1 LVYVWYAQENGQ
13 WRVWSKDRFDAAG
26 DITLEMAGRAMRR
39 DTTLEAKKTMQQTL
53 QKERDLVKA
62 KMMEQV
68 HELLRM
74 GADITKMTYL
84 CRGSCGARA
93 CVTPKHMRESY
104 ARDGSLLNIKCIHW
118 IFNELPYATHR
129 DVLPQRKCHM
139 DLAVEKVERELSIS
153 WAPSK
158 EDDGD
163 QRNCLQ
169 LVYCKM
175 LNDKKQTIIR
185 AEGSDHGR
193 KPKVRK
199 PKTVEAANNAP
210 HFKRGKTMCC
220 WHSKAEGEFSVSP
233 KACVVMHSRETC

>member
-1 LVYVWYAQENGQ
+1 
-13 WRVWSKDRFDAAG
+13 
-26 DITLEMAGRAMRR
+26 MAGRALRR
-39 DTTLEAKKTMQQTL
+39 HTTLEAKITMQQTL
-53 QKERDLVKA
+53 KKERDLVRA
-62 KMMEQV
+62 KMKEQV

-93 CVTPKHMRESY
+93 CVTPKHMRDSY

-118 IFNELPYATHR
+118 IFNELPFATHQ

-139 DLAVEKVERELSIS
+139 DLAVERVEREMSIS
-153 WAPSK
+153 WAPTK

-175 LNDKKQTIIR
+175 LNDKKQTIIK
-185 AEGSDHGR
+185 EDGTEHGR

-199 PKTVEAANNAP
+199 PKTAEAANNAP
-210 HFKRGKTMCC
+210 HYKRGKTMCY
-220 WHSKAEGEFSVSP
+220 WHSKAEGESSVSP
-233 KACVVMHSRETC
+233 KACVVMHSRGTC

>member
-118 IFNELPYATHR
+118 IFNELPHATHR

-139 DLAVEKVERELSIS
+139 DLAVEKVERELSMS

-169 LVYCKM
+169 LVCCKM